1 MRGIFNLVCNLNFIN
16 KEWFLTLL
24 VFFIGCV
31 VRLVPELFAYPSPIG
46 YDVINYY
53 IPVTTNFTIH
63 WTQISSEFPFYV
75 SFLHVIQIA
84 TGLTP
89 YSTVVIFATV
99 IFGVFTVS
107 IFFGRS
113 ETAES

>member
-24 VFFIGCV
+24 VFVIGCV

-63 WTQISSEFPFYV
+63 WTQIS
-75 SFLHVIQIA
+75 
-84 TGLTP
+84 
-89 YSTVVIFATV
+89 
-99 IFGVFTVS
+99 
-107 IFFGRS
+107 
-113 ETAES
+113 